1 MTRNSARKP
10 VTRKTVG
17 TKVKVPVCPTCGRTK
32 SHFKETNDLSE
43 SRFHIINDVLQRI
56 DDLPLS

>member
-1 MTRNSARKP
+1 MTRKP
-10 VTRKTVG
+10 TVRKTG
-17 TKVKVPVCPTCGRTK
+17 TKKVAKAAKCPTCGRTK
-32 SHFKETNDLSE
+32 SHFKESNDLTE